1 MQIVKHIPNSIT
13 SMNLVSGS
21 IGVIFCLSGDVRT
34 AFVLMIASAVFDF
47 FDGFAARMLGAYS
60 EIGKELDSLA
70 DMVSFG
76 LLPALMLHETMVLS
90 GTAGTLSSTAGTL
103 SGTGNWI
110 SWLPLVLAAFSALR
124 LAKFN
129 LDERQH
135 DSFIGLPTPAAAMI
149 CGSLAYYVASVA
161 ATPAPALDSASADIL
176 ASASAGN
183 LASASAGNLASA
195 SADILASASA
205 GNLAS
210 ASAGNLASAS
220 AGNLASASADLF
232 AMSGNWLTNL
242 CSSIWFLP
250 VLALALSLLLVSEIP
265 MFSMKFGKGK
275 QTDRG
280 TMVIR
285 ITFLGIVAVSALA
298 VLAFGANWS
307 LIPLITFTLYI
318 LLNISFRLFAA

>member
-90 GTAGTLSSTAGTL
+90 GTAGTLS
-103 SGTGNWI
+103 GTGNWI

-161 ATPAPALDSASADIL
+161 ATPAPAL
-176 ASASAGN
+176 
-183 LASASAGNLASA
+183 ASA
-195 SADILASASA
+195 SADI
-205 GNLAS
+205 
-210 ASAGNLASAS
+210 LASAS

-307 LIPLITFTLYI
+307 LIPLISFTLYI